1 MDDQSIYLSKM
12 RLDADSIPQE
22 NVECYKCGE
31 QEMFQ
36 VKLTYDKYSEMT
48 LKEREDYADS
58 WLYIHLRNLKEQH
71 V

>member
-1 MDDQSIYLSKM
+1 MIKVYICQKCGWM
-12 RLDADSIPQE
+12 RTVSRRK

>member
-1 MDDQSIYLSKM
+1 M
-12 RLDADSIPQE
+12 
-22 NVECYKCGE
+22 ECYKCGE

-48 LKEREDYADS
+48 LKEREDYSDS
-58 WLYIHLRNLKEQH
+58 WLYIHLRNLKEQN